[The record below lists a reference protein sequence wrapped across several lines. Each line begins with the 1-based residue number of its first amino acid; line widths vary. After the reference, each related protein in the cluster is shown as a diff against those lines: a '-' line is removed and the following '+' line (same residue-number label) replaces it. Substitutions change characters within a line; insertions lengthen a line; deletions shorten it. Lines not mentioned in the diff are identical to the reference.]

1 MSALTQSAA
10 WQALQGHAKTLA
22 RVQMREMFAQEPGRF
37 DRFSLRLGDLLLDY
51 SKNRITTKTLALLMD
66 LARAA
71 EVEGW
76 IERMF
81 RGDRINTTEDR
92 AVLHVAL
99 RNRSNRPIEVDGLD
113 VMPQVNAVLARM
125 RDFAEAVRGGSW
137 TGFDGRRIA
146 DVVGIGIGGSNLGPE
161 MAVAALRP
169 YTTPDCRVRFVSN
182 VDGAEVA
189 TTLAGLEPATTLFVV
204 VSKSFA
210 TPETLAN
217 ARAARAWFLAK
228 GGAVDAL
235 DKHFVAVSADAG
247 AVAEFGL
254 DPARR
259 FEMWDWVGGRFSM
272 WSAAGLPIALAV
284 GFECFAELL
293 DGAHAMDE
301 HFRTAPLN
309 ANMPVVLGLLG
320 VWYTNFLGAGSHA
333 VVPYDRSL
341 ARFPAF
347 LQQVEMESNGK
358 RVTRDGAAVDYATV
372 PVVWGAPGTDGQ
384 HAFFQALHQ
393 GTAVVPVDFL
403 APLESHYTVD
413 GQHAML
419 LANCLAQSEALM
431 NGLPAAEARAELTA
445 AGLDGAAVERQAP
458 HRVCPGNRPSNT
470 ILFRRLDPRTLGAL
484 IALYEHKA
492 FVQGT
497 IWRIDSFD
505 QWGVELGKNLAG
517 RILAELGAPEPAA
530 GHDAS
535 TNGLIDYCKQARRP
549 GG

>member
-1 MSALTQSAA
+1 MSALTQSVA

-51 SKNRITTKTLALLMD
+51 SKNRITTKTLALLLD

-81 RGDRINTTEDR
+81 RGDRINMTEDR

-99 RNRSNRPIEVDGLD
+99 RNRSNRPIEVDGVD
-113 VMPQVNAVLARM
+113 VMPRVNAVLARM
-125 RDFAEAVRGGSW
+125 RDFALGVRGGSW
-137 TGFDGRRIA
+137 TGHDGRRIA

-161 MAVAALRP
+161 MAVAALRR
-169 YTTPDCRVRFVSN
+169 YTGPDLRVRFVSN
-182 VDGAEVA
+182 VDGAQIA
-189 TTLAGLEPATTLFVV
+189 TTLAGLDPATTLFVV

-210 TPETLAN
+210 TSETLAN
-217 ARAARAWFLAK
+217 ARAARAWFLGK
-228 GGAVDAL
+228 GGAADAL
-235 DKHFVAVSADAG
+235 DKHFVAVSGNAG

-254 DPARR
+254 DPARMY
-259 FEMWDWVGGRFSM
+259 EMWDWVGGRFSM

-284 GFECFAELL
+284 GFERFAELL

-301 HFRTAPLN
+301 HFRTTPLN
-309 ANMPVVLGLLG
+309 ANMPVLLGLLG
-320 VWYTNFLGAGSHA
+320 IWYTNFLGAASHA

-341 ARFPAF
+341 GRFPAF
-347 LQQVEMESNGK
+347 LQQIEMESNGK
-358 RVTRDGAAVDYATV
+358 RVTRDGAAVDYPTV
-372 PVVWGAPGTDGQ
+372 PVVWGAPGTDSQ

-403 APLESHYTVD
+403 APLESHYPVD

-505 QWGVELGKNLAG
+505 QWGVELGKTLAG
-517 RILAELGAPEPAA
+517 RILAELSAPEPAA

-535 TNGLIDYCKQARRP
+535 TNGLIDYCRRAA

>member
-37 DRFSLRLGDLLLDY
+37 GRFSLRLGDLLLDY
-51 SKNRITTKTLALLMD
+51 SKNRITTKTLALLLD

-71 EVEGW
+71 ELEGW

-99 RNRSNRPIEVDGLD
+99 RNRSNRPIQVEGVD
-113 VMPQVNAVLARM
+113 VMPAVNAVLARM
-125 RDFAEAVRGGSW
+125 REFALGVRGGSW
-137 TGFDGRRIA
+137 TGFDGRRIG

-169 YTTPDCRVRFVSN
+169 YATPHCRVRFVSN
-182 VDGAEVA
+182 VDGAQIA
-189 TTLAGLEPATTLFVV
+189 TTLAGLDPATTLFVV
-204 VSKSFA
+204 VSKSF
-210 TPETLAN
+210 TTSETLAN
-217 ARAARAWFLAK
+217 ARAARAWFLGK
-228 GGAVDAL
+228 GGAADAL
-235 DKHFVAVSADAG
+235 DKHFVAVSASAQ
-247 AVAEFGL
+247 AVADFRL
-254 DPARR
+254 NPARR

-272 WSAAGLPIALAV
+272 WSAAGLPIALGI
-284 GFECFAELL
+284 GFDRFAEML

-309 ANMPVVLGLLG
+309 ANMPVLLGLLG
-320 VWYTNFLGAGSHA
+320 VWYTNFLGAGSHV

-341 ARFPAF
+341 GRFPAF

-358 RVTRDGAAVDYATV
+358 HVTRDGAAVDYATV
-372 PVVWGAPGTDGQ
+372 PVVWGAPGTDSQ

-431 NGLPAAEARAELTA
+431 NGKTAAEARAELTA

-470 ILFRRLDPRTLGAL
+470 LLFRRLDPRTLGAL
-484 IALYEHKA
+484 IALYEHKV

-497 IWRIDSFD
+497 IWRINAFD
-505 QWGVELGKNLAG
+505 QWGVELGKKLAG
-517 RILAELGAPEPAA
+517 RILAELGAQEPAA

-535 TNGLIDYCKQARRP
+535 TNGLIDYCRQARRP